1 VFEEGR
7 RQLEEPHRR
16 DGQAAF
22 LGEAADEI
30 LGDEMV
36 RGDVVPLEKIKV
48 PVGPFDEPGP
58 AFSGGGTPADP
69 DDGNHGPFG
78 RFGC

>member
-1 VFEEGR
+1 VPALSSPDSARALCSR
-7 RQLEEPHRR
+7 R
-16 DGQAAF
+16 AF

-36 RGDVVPLEKIKV
+36 CGDVVPLEKIKV